1 MKNFLYIIILL
12 SIAFNAHSNTTL
24 PWDSLFSSYGL
35 THSMSM
41 IPTYI
46 SPNLNINYTDE
57 YSVGIWRL
65 TPPVARQ
72 YGLIVN
78 NNIDQRYDLKLSSEA
93 AARYLKDLM
102 TYYDNEKITILA
114 YLNGAAL
121 LVEIAKTHNINLHNP
136 TDTDIEILCNN
147 VPKNNIYDSIQFIN
161 FNYLDSLYN
170 HTGHI
175 KYTSTYPIRKQTI
188 QDSLFHNTENF
199 YLHNSTILPNTRW
212 IKEVFIPEN
221 IDNINEWFAS
231 IYQSEQEAL
240 LAEQTEINKQKESEK
255 KARIAAIKKANDV
268 KIYHVKSGDT
278 LGHIAKR
285 HHVSVRQIKQWNNLK
300 SDMIRIGQK
309 LKIHTN

>member
-1 MKNFLYIIILL
+1 MKKFLYIILL
-12 SIAFNAHSNTTL
+12 LTTTFNAHCNTKL

-35 THSMSM
+35 SHSMSI

-46 SPNLNINYTDE
+46 SPNLNINYTDG
-57 YSVGIWRL
+57 YSAGIWGL

-102 TYYDNEKITILA
+102 TYYDNEKITTLA

-121 LVEIAKTHNINLHNP
+121 IVEIAKIYNINLHNP

-147 VPKNNIYDSIQFIN
+147 LPKNNIYDSLEFIN

-170 HTGHI
+170 HIGYI
-175 KYTSTYPIRKQTI
+175 KYTPTYPIRTQTI
-188 QDSLFHNTENF
+188 QDSLFNSTENF
-199 YLHNSTILPNTRW
+199 YIHNSSILHNTRW
-212 IKEVFIPEN
+212 IKEVFIPEDIN
-221 IDNINEWFAS
+221 NINEWFTA
-231 IYQSEQEAL
+231 IYQSEQDAL
-240 LAEQTEINKQKESEK
+240 LAEQTEINKQKELEK

-268 KIYHVKSGDT
+268 KIYQVKSGDT
-278 LGHIAKR
+278 LSHIAKQYK
-285 HHVSVRQIKQWNNLK
+285 VSVRQIKQWNNLK
-300 SDMIRIGQK
+300 SDFLKIGQK